1 MIRSLLTMIW
11 QFSPVSFI
19 ILLRYFNGPGEIKGW
34 VYRGGGGGGGGEG
47 GYNILIFAL
56 SGDHVTVLQCIYV
69 IVTMKWPYINL
80 KNTSLYKLIHFI
92 LSKYFKFEGKSC
104 YSHWELSCTQGN
116 WILRIRFF
124 FWRGHWGENS
134 PVFFFHLCSPSKNA
148 ANCVSNCL
156 TSLWYGNRF
165 RVTIGFDRRR
175 VVMMIIML
183 IHPTFLSIRYEDMIW
198 IVKRLVGTVKSGT

>member
-34 VYRGGGGGGGGEG
+34 VYRGGGGGGGGG

-116 WILRIRFF
+116 WILRIR
-124 FWRGHWGENS
+124 
-134 PVFFFHLCSPSKNA
+134 VFFGGGTEEKILQFSSFTFVHLQRTQLI
-148 ANCVSNCL
+148 VYQTVWHL
-156 TSLWYGNRF
+156 
-165 RVTIGFDRRR
+165 FDMETDF
-175 VVMMIIML
+175 VLQLDL
-183 IHPTFLSIRYEDMIW
+183 IEDGSEW
-198 IVKRLVGTVKSGT
+198 WS

>member
-34 VYRGGGGGGGGEG
+34 VYRGGGGGEG
-47 GYNILIFAL
+47 RRLQYLNFRTFKRPCN
-56 SGDHVTVLQCIYV
+56 SVTVYIYV

-124 FWRGHWGENS
+124 FFGGGTEEKILQFS
-134 PVFFFHLCSPSKNA
+134 SFTFVHLQRTQLI
-148 ANCVSNCL
+148 VYQTVWHL
-156 TSLWYGNRF
+156 
-165 RVTIGFDRRR
+165 FD
-175 VVMMIIML
+175 METDFALQLDL
-183 IHPTFLSIRYEDMIW
+183 IEDGSEW
-198 IVKRLVGTVKSGT
+198 WS